1 MEAQSMKN
9 LLKLE
14 EALLFIFSIWL
25 FSQLDFSLWWA
36 LLMLLAP
43 DIGMLGYLVNTR
55 VGAYSY
61 NLLHHKGIA
70 IVLYLLGVIL
80 LLPVLQVIGLIIFG
94 HSSLD
99 RVFGY
104 GLKHSDAFQ
113 HTHLGWIGQG
123 MRDTEGS
130 QPTV

>member
-1 MEAQSMKN
+1 MQT
-9 LLKLE
+9 LIKLE
-14 EALLFIFSIWL
+14 EALLVALSVWL
-25 FSQLDFSLWWA
+25 FAQLEFSLWWA

-43 DIGMLGYLVNTR
+43 DIGMLGYLFNTT

-70 IVLYLLGVIL
+70 IALYLLGVVLAIPIL
-80 LLPVLQVIGLIIFG
+80 AAAGLIMFG

-104 GLKHSDAFQ
+104 GLKHKDAFQ
-113 HTHLGWIGQG
+113 HTHLGWIGKQTASNP
-123 MRDTEGS
+123 REHL
-130 QPTV
+130 PE